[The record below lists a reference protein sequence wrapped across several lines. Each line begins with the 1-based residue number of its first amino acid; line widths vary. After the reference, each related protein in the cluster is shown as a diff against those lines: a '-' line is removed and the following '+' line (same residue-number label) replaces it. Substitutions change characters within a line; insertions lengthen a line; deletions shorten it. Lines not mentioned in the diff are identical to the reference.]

1 MALVDLREI
10 PSSKGG
16 EEGQDLWALFA
27 REFFEAMEIT
37 AEGGP
42 DRGPDSGRDLIII
55 ENRIGKLGIGQHR
68 WLVSCKHHAHSDK
81 SVSNS
86 EEPDV
91 LGRARKF
98 KADGFIGFYSTIPS
112 SELHRTLERAKDEI
126 TVEIYD
132 RERIERALLGNANLE
147 SIFKRFFPK
156 SYERYKQRDVAPK
169 PIGDSC
175 LRIRCN
181 VCNEDLTAKREGRIG
196 LGDRLTKDKKVE
208 VVDMYWA
215 CIGDC
220 DRILELSFQKRGLM
234 VSWEAIED
242 LLIPLVYMHWTIT
255 MMNSLR
261 EGAYIFSDEAYAKF
275 SEFTFAMGQM
285 VVRETSSEE
294 RKRIESLREIPSF
307 LGGLEG
313 WGTKPKYIQ
322 E

>member
-1 MALVDLREI
+1 MALVDFREI

-16 EEGQDLWALFA
+16 EKGQDLWALFA
-27 REFFEAMEIT
+27 REFFEAMGIMTE
-37 AEGGP
+37 EGP

-55 ENRIGKLGIGQHR
+55 ENRIGQIGIGQHR
-68 WLVSCKHHAHSDK
+68 WLVSCKHHAQSDT

-86 EEPDV
+86 EEPDII
-91 LGRARKF
+91 GRARKF
-98 KADGFIGFYSTIPS
+98 KANGFIGFYSTIPS
-112 SELHRTLERAKDEI
+112 SELSRTLERAKDEI

-147 SIFKRFFPK
+147 NIFKRFFPK

-181 VCNEDLTAKREGRIG
+181 VCNADLTAKREGRIG

-220 DRILELSFQKRGLM
+220 DRILDLSFQKRGLM

-242 LLIPLVYMHWTIT
+242 LSIPLVFMHWTIT

-261 EGAYIFSDEAYAKF
+261 AGSYIFSDEAYSKF
-275 SEFTFAMGQM
+275 TEFTFAMGQM
-285 VVRETSSEE
+285 VVRETTREE
-294 RKRIESLREIPSF
+294 RERIESLREIPSF

-313 WGTKPKYIQ
+313 WGTAPKYIQ